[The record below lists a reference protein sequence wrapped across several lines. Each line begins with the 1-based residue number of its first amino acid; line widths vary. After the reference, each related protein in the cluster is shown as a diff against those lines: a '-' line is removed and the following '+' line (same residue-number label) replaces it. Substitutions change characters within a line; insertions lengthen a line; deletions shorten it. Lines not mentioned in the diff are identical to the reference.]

1 MTTDCLA
8 QMIRSTTSWFNII
21 PNETVSIKTGIKHIC
36 YGYIYGLE
44 VNVLIVKDFS
54 FRLAKYGG
62 YGTVKQKNETIMN
75 VGYHHKFLVSE

>member
-1 MTTDCLA
+1 MGMNKGAPEVPAQLVTTDCLA

-62 YGTVKQKNETIMN
+62 YLYCKAEK
-75 VGYHHKFLVSE
+75 